1 MVHAENILICIAVP
15 LAISLYFL
23 DGSARRIIAS
33 FITGMIVCILS
44 AYIAGF
50 FQLASGFS
58 SEDTSIFI
66 SPMIEETMKLISVL
80 FCIYAFNPSGKNIL
94 LFAVGIGAGFATFEN
109 SCCLLSPGA
118 QQLGFVLIRGAA
130 VGVMHIVTMVALAKG
145 IKVLKS
151 YMVFSFAGVAG
162 VLSLSM
168 TVHALYNLLV
178 SKPGISSYIG
188 YVMPMVCAIIL
199 YLISSDA
206 KECKEENIS

>member
-50 FQLASGFS
+50 FLSASGFS

-109 SCCLLSPGA
+109 SCYLLSPGG

-145 IKVLKS
+145 IKILKTF
-151 YMVFSFAGVAG
+151 MVFSFAGVAG

-188 YVMPMVCAIIL
+188 YVMPMVCAVLL
-199 YLISSDA
+199 YLIRSDS
-206 KECKEENIS
+206 KECHEE